1 MLGGNEWLGVILAP
15 FAEVGSIL
23 PFTFRPLSHSGFRP
37 SLSLRI
43 TLRCRLTRF
52 PSRNLRP
59 THSGTAEKR
68 PGNVG
73 IKTFMFLL
81 STEENAEHCSKEHGL
96 PRLLPCIFR
105 LSLPSGTEFKEL
117 EVERQSQGAFAFG
130 DCIPNVTNCVHCP

>member
-1 MLGGNEWLGVILAP
+1 MARRNIGSFCGGRFYSP
-15 FAEVGSIL
+15 FYFPASF
-23 PFTFRPLSHSGFRP
+23 PFRIPAFPVTSDNA
-37 SLSLRI
+37 SLSLYTFSESQFTANTFRNCGETARQCRI
-43 TLRCRLTRF
+43 
-52 PSRNLRP
+52 
-59 THSGTAEKR
+59 GT
-68 PGNVG
+68 
-73 IKTFMFLL
+73 KTFMFLL